1 MTTGEYIGALLPSVT
16 KRIDKFKVSVAC
28 QYTIM
33 TQYNNGEI
41 TKEEADSQLAE
52 KYGPAAKLTK
62 MTITNIE

>member
-1 MTTGEYIGALLPSVT
+1 
-16 KRIDKFKVSVAC
+16 
-28 QYTIM
+28 M

>member
-1 MTTGEYIGALLPSVT
+1 MLANIPPQRLKSFFILWDIPTS
-16 KRIDKFKVSVAC
+16 S
-28 QYTIM
+28 IM